1 MILLII
7 ITVAALILSFIADK
21 QKTWQGIKKG
31 VKMLLNLM
39 PTILVVL
46 AAVSILLFFLPN
58 ELIVKYLGENA
69 GWTGYAIAAVV
80 GSLALIP
87 GFVAYPLSGA
97 LVQSGV
103 SYPVIAIFIT
113 TLMMVGILTLPIE
126 IKFFGLKT
134 SLMRNLLFLIGA
146 LVIGVF
152 TGIIYHVL

>member
-31 VKMLLNLM
+31 VKMFLNLM

-46 AAVSILLFFLPN
+46 AVVSILLFFLPN

-69 GWTGYAIAAVV
+69 GWSGYAIAAVV

-87 GFVAYPLSGA
+87 GFIAYPLSGA
-97 LVQSGV
+97 LVHSGV

>member
-1 MILLII
+1 MLLLII
-7 ITVAALILSFIADK
+7 ITVAALILSFFTNRH
-21 QKTWQGIKKG
+21 KTWQGIRKG
-31 VKMLLNLM
+31 MKMFLNLM

-69 GWTGYAIAAVV
+69 GWAGYAIAAVV

-87 GFVAYPLSGA
+87 GFIAYPLSGA

-103 SYPVIAIFIT
+103 GYPVIAIFIT

-134 SLMRNLLFLIGA
+134 SLLRNFLFLIGA
-146 LVIGVF
+146 LIIGVF